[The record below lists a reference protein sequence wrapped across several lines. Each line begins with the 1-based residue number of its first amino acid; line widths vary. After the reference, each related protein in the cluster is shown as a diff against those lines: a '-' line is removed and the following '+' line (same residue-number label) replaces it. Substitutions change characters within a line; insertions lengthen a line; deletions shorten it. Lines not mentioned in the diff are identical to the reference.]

1 MPCARVLGLASL
13 HQQTSS
19 ACDFA
24 RATTREG
31 VAPMTITDTTSTAAL
46 PARARSMPISPSPLF
61 AAVDAS
67 WRESAANSARMRNAS
82 APTSGNHNSIAPTTG
97 AVPATAGRVAY
108 GAAKQAAPPRGVP
121 R

>member
-46 PARARSMPISPSPLF
+46 RARARSMPVSLF